1 MQKKDRNQTAFCAG
15 NHDNSAFVFIKPH
28 ANTPQAQA
36 YVKEG
41 LKAKGINILKEGE
54 ITGEKIDKD
63 MLIDQHYYA
72 IASKATLVKADK
84 MPVDPNKFEAQF
96 KVSWLVLM
104 CSILL
109 LFNDES
115 TTELFFSNST
125 HMFVVFIYRF
135 SLDQGFCGQ
144 VRTGIQRLGCL

>member
-1 MQKKDRNQTAFCAG
+1 MQRKGDRYQKAFCAG
-15 NHDNSAFVFIKPH
+15 GNDNSAFVFIKPH
-28 ANTPQAQA
+28 ANTPKAQA

-84 MPVDPNKFEAQF
+84 MPVDPKKFEAQF
-96 KVSWLVLM
+96 NISW
-104 CSILL
+104 
-109 LFNDES
+109 
-115 TTELFFSNST
+115 
-125 HMFVVFIYRF
+125 
-135 SLDQGFCGQ
+135 
-144 VRTGIQRLGCL
+144 

>member
-36 YVKEG
+36 YVKAG

-96 KVSWLVLM
+96 KVSW
-104 CSILL
+104 
-109 LFNDES
+109 
-115 TTELFFSNST
+115 
-125 HMFVVFIYRF
+125 
-135 SLDQGFCGQ
+135 
-144 VRTGIQRLGCL
+144 